1 MQPFASS
8 LRRTSIDTLCEL
20 RLEQSVSPYIFSCT
34 CRILHNDPN
43 ARNLLVDCVR
53 RTRRDF
59 GLLEIKLWVC
69 MYIIP
74 IIDTYKTLQFAY

>member
-20 RLEQSVSPYIFSCT
+20 RLEQSVSPCIFNT

-43 ARNLLVDCVR
+43 ACKLLDDCVR

-59 GLLEIKLWVC
+59 GLLEMKLWVC

-74 IIDTYKTLQFAY
+74 IIDTYKTLEVAY